1 MKKEV
6 DSEKELER
14 VKNTFKSF
22 RIFMVLLD
30 ILAITILIIQIKM
43 NDVAYYS
50 YVLLVVCN
58 LIVFLIRPEK
68 IISVKK
74 TK

>member
-6 DSEKELER
+6 NNEKELER
-14 VKNTFKSF
+14 VKKTFKSF
-22 RIFMVLLD
+22 RIIMVLLD
-30 ILAITILIIQIKM
+30 FLAMSILIIQIKM

-50 YVLLVVCN
+50 YALLVICN

-68 IISVKK
+68 LISVKK

>member
-50 YVLLVVCN
+50 YVLLVICN
-58 LIVFLIRPEK
+58 LIVFLTEPILIKSIKNK
-68 IISVKK
+68 I
-74 TK
+74 